1 MKRSYR
7 FTASLIAS
15 LAFLITADAGLAQAA
30 KPGTKM
36 SMRLDWKPGAQH
48 APFYL
53 ARDKGYYAS
62 EGVDLQIIPGSGSSD
77 SVKQVGTR
85 AVDVAIVDALVLVQ
99 AAEQRVPV
107 QSVAVY
113 YQRSAITV
121 ISPQAKPVTSIRQLI
136 GDVKVGSAKGSAT
149 YQGLIALLAV
159 NNIKL
164 EQVKVVDIGFG
175 VQPLLVKQVDALMG
189 FTNIQPVELETA
201 GMPVHELQISDH
213 GVNAYGLTI
222 ASNKDFIAKQP
233 AVLAAFLR
241 ATKKAA
247 QEAAAAMQAAVD
259 ALVKAA
265 PEVNAARELRVLE
278 RTVPLWS
285 AKGTGL
291 GDFGAQGEPGW
302 RQTIDTARQL
312 GLVEKAPAPGSLYD
326 ASFLK

>member
-1 MKRSYR
+1 MKRNHR
-7 FTASLIAS
+7 
-15 LAFLITADAGLAQAA
+15 LITSIVASIACLISANAALAQAG
-30 KPGTKM
+30 KPATKM
-36 SMRLDWKPGAQH
+36 IIRLDWKPGAQH

-62 EGVDLQIIPGSGSSD
+62 EGIDLHIIPGSGSSD

-121 ISPQAKPVTSIRQLI
+121 ISPKAKPVTSVKQLT
-136 GDVKVGSAKGSAT
+136 GDVKIGSAKGSAT

-159 NNIKL
+159 NDIRL

-201 GMPVHELQISDH
+201 GMPVHELQIADH

-222 ASNKDFIAKQP
+222 VSNNDFIAKQP
-233 AVLAAFLR
+233 AVLTSFLR

-247 QEAAAAMQAAVD
+247 QEVAGSKQVAVN
-259 ALVKAA
+259 AVTKAA
-265 PEVNAARELRVLE
+265 PEINAARELRVLE
-278 RTVPLWS
+278 RTVPLWG
-285 AKGTGL
+285 AKGAGL
-291 GDFGAQGEPGW
+291 ADFGAQSEQGW
-302 RQTIDTARQL
+302 RQTIDTAKQL
-312 GLVEKAPAPGSLYD
+312 GLVEKVLAPESLYN
-326 ASFLK
+326 ASLLR